1 MGETISLDQRRQE
14 SWGRQENEQA
24 IREDLAA
31 VHRLAH
37 RFGWDDNIFN
47 HFFLCASRRRGI
59 SCQSPW
65 FIDVRSNCVQPDR
78 G

>member
-1 MGETISLDQRRQE
+1 MCETISLDQRRQE

-47 HFFLCASRRRGI
+47 HFSCALPG
-59 SCQSPW
+59 
-65 FIDVRSNCVQPDR
+65 
-78 G
+78 GE

>member
-47 HFFLCASRRRGI
+47 HFSMLRWHII
-59 SCQSPW
+59 SHL
-65 FIDVRSNCVQPDR
+65 I
-78 G
+78 

>member
-1 MGETISLDQRRQE
+1 MFNLKTISIQKRRQE
-14 SWGRQENEQA
+14 SSINFQIEEK

-47 HFFLCASRRRGI
+47 HFSCALSEDQEFLS
-59 SCQSPW
+59 QEHLE
-65 FIDVRSNCVQPDR
+65 FEV
-78 G
+78 